1 MRLFHIKNYNFHI
14 EGALEVFSEHWKA
27 TNFKNKTLFSFC
39 IGFDYNS
46 FLKLKGDHL
55 KDLICDTTKRIRFQ
69 IAFDSLQQTPIVN
82 ESIIINDDTEFILNE
97 DVQII
102 EHDMP
107 FELQGPVP
115 VNIAEI
121 NEQMVSYYSSSNLK
135 CWFSQEILL
144 QDFDKINDLDLK
156 IVISKY
162 KKFGELQDN
171 HRTVLSKSIIKSIF
185 LQNVS
190 QM

>member
-1 MRLFHIKNYNFHI
+1 M
-14 EGALEVFSEHWKA
+14 
-27 TNFKNKTLFSFC
+27 
-39 IGFDYNS
+39 
-46 FLKLKGDHL
+46 
-55 KDLICDTTKRIRFQ
+55 
-69 IAFDSLQQTPIVN
+69 N

-135 CWFSQEILL
+135 C
-144 QDFDKINDLDLK
+144 
-156 IVISKY
+156 
-162 KKFGELQDN
+162 
-171 HRTVLSKSIIKSIF
+171 
-185 LQNVS
+185 
-190 QM
+190 